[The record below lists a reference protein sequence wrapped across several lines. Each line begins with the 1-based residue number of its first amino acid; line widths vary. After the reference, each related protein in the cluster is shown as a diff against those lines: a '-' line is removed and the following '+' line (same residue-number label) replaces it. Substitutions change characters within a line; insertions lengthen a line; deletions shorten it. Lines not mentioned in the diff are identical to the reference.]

1 LNAPANRLQQNRQQ
15 LTQLQQAMVHAM
27 DKQLLSAGDR
37 FKNLL
42 SQLDSLS
49 PLKVMARG
57 YSYVTKEDNK
67 VVASTSQLQ
76 PDEQVALHFSD
87 GTAEAVIKKIN
98 KR

>member
-1 LNAPANRLQQNRQQ
+1 
-15 LTQLQQAMVHAM
+15 M

-57 YSYVTKEDNK
+57 YSYVTKEDNNK

>member
-1 LNAPANRLQQNRQQ
+1 
-15 LTQLQQAMVHAM
+15 
-27 DKQLLSAGDR
+27 
-37 FKNLL
+37 
-42 SQLDSLS
+42 
-49 PLKVMARG
+49 MARG

-76 PDEQVALHFSD
+76 PDEQVSLHFSD